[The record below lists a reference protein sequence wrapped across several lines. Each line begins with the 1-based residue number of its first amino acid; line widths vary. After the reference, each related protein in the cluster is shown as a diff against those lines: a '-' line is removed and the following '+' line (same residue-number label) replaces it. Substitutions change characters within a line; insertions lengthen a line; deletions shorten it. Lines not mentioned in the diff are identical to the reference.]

1 MSRVNYDSKRLI
13 PAPFVTFT
21 KNYAKSS
28 DGEIIGSSFS
38 IQVKGTIVVH
48 KGSPDS
54 TGAFWTSGGYPADEV
69 IADDECLATIIR
81 KQEAIRDLFSVEGRS
96 FEVQSADGSQ
106 PMKCN
111 PRVISVEFAEGLW
124 YNRCEYTIQLEAD
137 VVYING
143 TELGEDNLTQNLADA
158 SESWSLE
165 TNEDQAESVD
175 FNRTY
180 RLTHSINAV
189 GKRFYDDA
197 GTLQKPAWEWAR
209 DWVLPKLGFDS
220 SIAMS
225 SGVNNLPSYYG
236 GYNHVRN
243 EETDER
249 GGRYSITETWIL
261 ASGNVLEDF
270 TIETST
276 NANDGLTSVSVQ
288 GTVTGLEIR
297 NSQMQI
303 TSTKYGAAEAKFSII
318 GGGLALQR
326 AQLYS
331 GQTLNAVPANS
342 TIGRNPIAG
351 VISYNYQYDN
361 RSSNIVTGTKS
372 ENITV
377 SRSWDVDIVAA
388 IPVLGRAA
396 GPVLQP
402 INTHQEATVGID
414 IQLVFGPE
422 FAGTGTNPQTLLV
435 TRNPGLVDPQKTQ
448 IQNIVDAVKPAN
460 AGYLNNAG
468 VAASVQYVRN
478 QSENWEPRTGRYALQ
493 IEWVYE

>member
-13 PAPFVTFT
+13 PAPFVTFS
-21 KNYAKSS
+21 KNYAKTP
-28 DGEIIGSSFS
+28 DGELIGSSFS

-54 TGAFWTSGGYPADEV
+54 NGTFWTLGGYPADEV
-69 IADDECLATIIR
+69 ITDDECLATIIR
-81 KQEAIRDLFSVEGRS
+81 KQEAIRDLFSNEGRS

-111 PRVISVEFAEGLW
+111 PRVVSIEFAEGLW
-124 YNRCEYTIQLEAD
+124 FNRCEYTIQLEAD
-137 VVYING
+137 VVYVNG
-143 TELGEDNLTQNLADA
+143 QAIGEDDFVQYLSEAT
-158 SESWSLE
+158 ESWSIE

-180 RLTHSINAV
+180 RMSHSISAT
-189 GKRFYDDA
+189 GKRFYDDSGA
-197 GTLQKPAWEWAR
+197 LQKPAWQWAR
-209 DWVLPKLGFDS
+209 DWVVPRLGFDS
-220 SIAMS
+220 SIALS

-236 GYNHVRN
+236 GFNHVRN
-243 EETDER
+243 EEIDEN
-249 GGRYSITETWIL
+249 GGRFSVSETWIV

-270 TIETST
+270 TVETAS
-276 NANDGLTSVSVQ
+276 NAADGLTSVSVQ
-288 GTVTGLEIR
+288 GTVTGLEVR
-297 NSQMQI
+297 NSQMQV

-318 GGGLALQR
+318 GDGLALQR

-331 GQTLNAVPANS
+331 GQTLNALPANS

-351 VISYNYQYDN
+351 IITYNYQYDN

-377 SRSWDVDIVAA
+377 SRSWDVDIIAA
-388 IPVLGRAA
+388 IPVLGRTA

-402 INTHQEATVGID
+402 INTHQEATVAID

-435 TRNPGLVDPQKTQ
+435 TRNPGLVEPQRTQ
-448 IQNIVDAVKPAN
+448 IQNIVDAVKPSN

-468 VAASVQYVRN
+468 NAASVQYVRN
-478 QSENWEPRTGRYALQ
+478 QAENWEPKAGRYALQ
-493 IEWVYE
+493 VEWVYE